1 MYYNYI
7 MTDDNFFDELLTKS
21 KHKKSNNNMLDNL
34 YKIPLKDKGVNR
46 PTFQYYEPNI
56 YQQADLLF
64 LPDDSG
70 YKYALVISDVGSRLS
85 DAQQIKTKSN
95 DDVTNAFK
103 IIYKRN
109 ILKIPKIIMVDPG
122 SEFKGTTNTYL
133 TSLKIHIKTN
143 VKDRHRQNAIVERAN
158 QTIGTLIHKRQA
170 SQELITGHT
179 SRAWVDD
186 LSLIIRA
193 INRKVVRT
201 KQPKQ
206 DNEPHA
212 VGDSSI
218 LLNVGDRVR
227 VMLEVPESVSDGTKL
242 HGKFRSGDIRWNR
255 TIRIIS
261 EVLLGPN
268 SPPMYLLENINKH
281 DTTNIHPFDTSAA
294 YTKNQL
300 QLVKNNEIKP
310 SFEQIRPEQ
319 DNVYIVDTII
329 GKKID
334 NKKIFYKIHWKGYPS
349 SYDSWEPYKTIN
361 DDVPDVV
368 KQFEDTH
375 KMVAHVVPKKQ
386 HKQIIIKNV
395 EIIPPVISQYGRT
408 RVGVKKYGFN

>member
-1 MYYNYI
+1 MD
-7 MTDDNFFDELLTKS
+7 DDNFFDELLTKS

-46 PTFQYYEPNI
+46 PTFQYYEANV

-70 YKYALVISDVGSRLS
+70 YKYCLVISDVGSRLS

-95 DDVTNAFK
+95 DAVTEAFK

-109 ILKIPKIIMVDPG
+109 ILKIPKIMMVDPG
-122 SEFKGTTNTYL
+122 SEFKGSTNTYL
-133 TSLKIHIKTN
+133 TGLKIHIKTN
-143 VKDRHRQNAIVERAN
+143 IKDRHRQNAIVERAN
-158 QTIGTLIHKRQA
+158 QTIGKLIHMRQA
-170 SQELITGHT
+170 AQELITNET
-179 SRAWVDD
+179 SRAWIKD
-186 LSLIIRA
+186 LPNIIKA
-193 INRKVVRT
+193 MNKKVVRT
-201 KQPKQ
+201 KRPKQ

-212 VGDSSI
+212 TGDSSI

-227 VMLEVPESVSDGTKL
+227 VMLEVPEDVANGKKL
-242 HGKFRSGDIRWNR
+242 RGKFRSGDIRWNK
-255 TIRIIS
+255 TIRVIS
-261 EVLLGPN
+261 EILMGPN
-268 SPPMYLLENINKH
+268 SPIMYLLENINKH
-281 DTTNIHPFDTSAA
+281 DTTNIHPFDNSAS

-319 DNVYIVDTII
+319 DKLFIVDTII
-329 GKKID
+329 CKKVD
-334 NKKIFYKIHWKGYPS
+334 NKKVFYKIHWRGFPN
-349 SYDSWEPYKTIN
+349 SYDSWEPEKSIIE
-361 DDVPDVV
+361 DVPHVV

-408 RVGVKKYGFN
+408 RVGVTKYGFN